1 MRGGVS
7 VSLEEHPVPFMV
19 HIDDDGILWFQ
30 RSSWTSISWADKRE
44 TTFQFNG
51 TSTEVFAGTQ
61 SKYTKLTG
69 KQVAVPSVV
78 SVSDEDFIALK
89 NGGKRR
95 PMKPG
100 QLPPG
105 PLPQHSIRTD
115 TYASYWGFT
124 NPSVQRF
131 HRADR
136 SKDFV
141 REGDVG
147 PYKSGAGNLGEN
159 LLPFGAKHQ
168 MPTGG
173 PAAFAAPDTSRGV
186 RTIPSHPNSMNKD
199 HMNNQAALLARGDN
213 PAQGLAITIPQWVHM
228 NGYTFGSH
236 AKPGKT
242 KGQHADYP
250 GQSRTQWIS
259 AHPGLGLYKEFFH
272 ELRVYHEAGHLNCE
286 VVGSYRY
293 LYRLHMKGGN
303 AGTHKNPLIAKL
315 LMFYLEL
322 AAKKIPAAQLAQL

>member
-1 MRGGVS
+1 M
-7 VSLEEHPVPFMV
+7 PFLV
-19 HIDDDGILWFQ
+19 NIDDEGIMRFQ
-30 RSSWTSISWADKRE
+30 RSSWTTISWADKRE
-44 TTFQFNG
+44 TTFQLTG
-51 TSTEVFAGTQ
+51 PSTEVFAGAH

-69 KQVAVPSVV
+69 KQVQVPQVV

-89 NGGKRR
+89 DGGKRR
-95 PMKPG
+95 PMKPA

-105 PLPQHSIRTD
+105 PLPQYAIKTD
-115 TYASYWGFT
+115 SVASYLGFT
-124 NPSVQRF
+124 NPTVQTF
-131 HRADR
+131 HRGDR
-136 SKDFV
+136 RKDFV

-147 PYKSGAGNLGEN
+147 PYRSGPDNLGEK
-159 LLPFGAKHQ
+159 LHPFGAKRP

-173 PAAFAAPDTSRGV
+173 PAAFAVPDDSRGV
-186 RTIPSHPNSMNKD
+186 RTIPSHPNDMNKD

-213 PAQGLAITIPQWVHM
+213 PAHGLAITIPQWVHM

-242 KGQHADYP
+242 KGQNADYP
-250 GQSRTQWIS
+250 GQSRTEWIS

-272 ELRVYHEAGHLNCE
+272 ELRVYHEAGHLTCE

-303 AGTHKNPLIAKL
+303 AATHRNPLIAKL

-322 AAKKIPAAQLAQL
+322 AAKKIPAAQLANL